1 MFKSAI
7 LEIALKIWV
16 NLAVSEIAIKAN
28 ITTQKQFEK
37 AH

>member
-16 NLAVSEIAIKAN
+16 NLAVSEITIKAN